1 MKILGIIA
9 VILAIVGVL
18 IGLYC
23 QISIVPACDSLF
35 SGSNNSESEMMLL
48 RGLADKKF
56 LFGSLALF
64 LGPISVVMG
73 LIVGIK
79 KIKIGW
85 LAVVLGIVSF
95 VFGALQATHMF
106 S

>member
-9 VILAIVGVL
+9 AVLSVVGVL
-18 IGLYC
+18 IGVYNHFEVVPLWESIFN
-23 QISIVPACDSLF
+23 ISDRSDMEMSLL
-35 SGSNNSESEMMLL
+35 SDLS
-48 RGLADKKF
+48 DKKF

-64 LGPISVVMG
+64 LGPIGVLLG
-73 LIVGIK
+73 LIAGLK

-85 LAVVLGIVSF
+85 LAVVLGAVTF
-95 VFGALQATHMF
+95 VLGALQSTHMF